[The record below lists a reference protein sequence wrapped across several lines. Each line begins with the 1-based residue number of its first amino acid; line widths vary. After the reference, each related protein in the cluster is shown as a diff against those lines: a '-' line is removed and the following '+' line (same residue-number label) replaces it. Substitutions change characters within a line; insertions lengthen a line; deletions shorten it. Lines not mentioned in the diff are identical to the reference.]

1 MVGFHGCWECLSGI
15 LILNMYMEDV
25 TSTHFFTDSK
35 INNTHKFIIS
45 AGFVTFKNTSIKSA
59 LCYSDYLLILQ
70 IQI

>member
-1 MVGFHGCWECLSGI
+1 
-15 LILNMYMEDV
+15 MYMEDV